1 MKIVCVHQSA
11 ELYGSDRSFLAA
23 IEAIVQYGP
32 KPSDV
37 EGILPGH
44 GPLAARIS
52 DAGGTVHFESE
63 GYLRR
68 SLLRRPFSFAAGLL
82 AATWRLARRFRGAD
96 VVYVNT
102 LVCASALLACTL
114 SARHARRILHV
125 REIPGRKEIVF
136 FRALIG
142 LSGVEVVYNSQATRL
157 AIGLPGTVVYNGVPG
172 PAVSKLE
179 PGGDDVIQ
187 LLMIGRIN
195 AWKGQAFLLQALSRS
210 HRPIRLRI
218 VGSAIEAQAHLV
230 EELRHI
236 ARLLP
241 DGVTCEFFDF
251 CEDPSEHYRWCHYVV
266 VPSTSPEPFGR
277 VAIEGF
283 SYGKPV
289 IAAAHGGLIEI
300 VDHGQ
305 DGFLFE
311 PANQA
316 ALVQTVEGLPDPH
329 SREYLALGQRAFE
342 VFASRFSVENYAARI
357 SRLVFAPSGTSK

>member
-23 IEAIVQYGP
+23 VEAIVQHAP
-32 KPSDV
+32 TPAEV
-37 EGILPGH
+37 EVILPEH
-44 GPLAARIS
+44 GPLAVRIS
-52 DAGGTVHFESE
+52 EAGGSVHFESE

-68 SLLRRPFSFAAGLL
+68 SLLRRPLSFAAGLL
-82 AATWRLARRFRGAD
+82 AATRRLLHRFRGAD

-102 LVCASALLACTL
+102 LVCASALLACAL
-114 SARHARRILHV
+114 STRRVRRILHV
-125 REIPGRKEIVF
+125 REIPGRKELAF
-136 FRALIG
+136 FRVLIR

-172 PAVSKLE
+172 PAECTPEL
-179 PGGDDVIQ
+179 GGDDGIR

-195 AWKGQAFLLQALSRS
+195 AWKGQKFLLQALLRS
-210 HRPIRLRI
+210 QKRIQLRI
-218 VGSAIEAQAHLV
+218 VGSAIDAQVHLV
-230 EELRHI
+230 EELHHI
-236 ARLLP
+236 ARSLP
-241 DGVTCEFFDF
+241 EGVSCEFFGF

-289 IAAAHGGLIEI
+289 IAAAHGGLTEI
-300 VDHGQ
+300 VEHGE

-311 PANQA
+311 PASQV
-316 ALVQTVEGLPDPH
+316 ALAQTIEGLPRALSPGH
-329 SREYLALGQRAFE
+329 LALGRRAFD
-342 VFASRFSVENYAARI
+342 VFSSRFSVQNYAEQI
-357 SRLVFAPSGTSK
+357 SRLVFASSGPTT